1 MQARVN
7 VPDDRFR
14 WLCSTYK
21 PKSEVPAFLEI
32 VDIAGLV
39 KYAFALSPQTSPR
52 LCGNAVH
59 PDCHRPLASVRS
71 AIGQSTAALMLSL
84 NLSG

>member
-1 MQARVN
+1 MN

-14 WLCSTYK
+14 WLCELYK

-39 KYAFALSPQTSPR
+39 RWVTFLACCKSTE
-52 LCGNAVH
+52 
-59 PDCHRPLASVRS
+59 PD
-71 AIGQSTAALMLSL
+71 MLSDMSTGQAPFDL
-84 NLSG
+84 WML